1 MGADVRA
8 YKLVLSATP
17 RPSCEV
23 CDKAAIE
30 GRLTRGI
37 GIANLRDAPAGSSR
51 QYARVGLAL

>member
-1 MGADVRA
+1 
-8 YKLVLSATP
+8 LSATP